1 MEILSADSIPVQ
13 TTAPAPRRH
22 SVAWVW
28 QVTGLSLLLGVML
41 ALALQTEFRLRP
53 VVGRFGT
60 RAGVAV
66 GLKESNDRLQQEV
79 VALRKQSS
87 EFEKQ
92 LGHQSSSASVLAGEL
107 REVKLRAGLL
117 PVTGPGLVITL
128 RDSPLKPPGAPS
140 QQDQQDLTQQLI
152 VHDRDINMILGEC

>member
-1 MEILSADSIPVQ
+1 MEISSADSIPVP

-60 RAGVAV
+60 RVGVAV

-79 VALRKQSS
+79 MALRKQAS

-92 LGHQSSSASVLAGEL
+92 LGQRSTSASALASDL
-107 REVKLRAGLL
+107 RYVKLRAGLL
-117 PVTGPGLVITL
+117 PVRGPGLIITL
-128 RDSPLKPPGAPS
+128 RDSPLKPRDS
-140 QQDQQDLTQQLI
+140 SNQQDQQDLTQQLI
-152 VHDRDINMILGEC
+152 VHDRDINMILG

>member
-1 MEILSADSIPVQ
+1 MAISSADSIPVQ

-22 SVAWVW
+22 SIAWVW

-60 RAGVAV
+60 RVGVAV

-79 VALRKQSS
+79 VTLRQRVT

-92 LGHQSSSASVLAGEL
+92 LGHQSSAQGVLADEL
-107 REVKLRAGLL
+107 RQEKLRA
-117 PVTGPGLVITL
+117 
-128 RDSPLKPPGAPS
+128 
-140 QQDQQDLTQQLI
+140 
-152 VHDRDINMILGEC
+152 